1 MPKKA
6 IFGVLIAAAFLT
18 LACLCC
24 PTNIFPFLQTPTAVL
39 PTPSPTATPSPSPT
53 VEPTSTSVDILACV
67 NNLTQ
72 VLYESENNSY
82 SGPELQSEFT
92 LVTYTVSGDAITDPV
107 YVKPIPIDLK
117 PYQEDTASQEKI
129 WQFVTDIIP
138 ADQRALI
145 TRFVVFTDGVNN
157 SLGAVEQTD
166 DPHDWMLEMDIEDA
180 KNFPDLSTTLIHEL
194 GHLLTLNDSQ
204 VTTDFEVFNNP
215 DDQQVYDREAAVC
228 STYFMFEG
236 CSQSDSY
243 ISTFFDR
250 FWPNIYDEW
259 QAINVET
266 DQDAL
271 DQELDRFYQ
280 EYADQFVSSYAATS
294 PDEDIAESFMYFI
307 FKPKPSGAS
316 IAEEKYLFFYDYSE
330 MVSLRESL
338 LENLCTYADTP

>member
-6 IFGVLIAAAFLT
+6 ILGILIAAAFLT

-24 PTNIFPFLQTPTAVL
+24 PTNIFPFLQTPTAVP
-39 PTPSPTATPSPSPT
+39 PTPPPTMTISPSPT
-53 VEPTSTSVDILACV
+53 VEPTSTSVSILACV
-67 NNLTQ
+67 NNLANI
-72 VLYESENNSY
+72 LYESENNSY
-82 SGPELQSEFT
+82 AGPELQSEFT
-92 LVTYTVSGDAITDPV
+92 LVTYTVSGNAITDPV
-107 YVKPIPIDLK
+107 YVRPISIDLK

-129 WQFVTDIIP
+129 WQFVIDIIP
-138 ADQRALI
+138 ADQRTLI
-145 TRFVVFTDGVNN
+145 TRFVIFTDGVSN

-166 DPHDWMLEMDIEDA
+166 DPHNWMLEMDIEDA

-204 VTTDFEVFNNP
+204 VATDFEVFNNP
-215 DDQQVYDREAAVC
+215 DDQQIYDREAAAC

-236 CSQSDSY
+236 CSHLDSY
-243 ISTFFDR
+243 INTFYDH

-259 QAINVET
+259 QVINAET

-280 EYADQFVSSYAATS
+280 EYADLFVSSYAATS

-316 IAEEKYLFFYDYSE
+316 IAEEKYLFFYDYPE
-330 MVSLRESL
+330 MVSLRDRI
-338 LENLCTYADTP
+338 LENLCTYEAEP